1 MGTTEKTEMQEFTIQ
16 ISRELGSIGAKLD
29 NIFVSLTNQTK
40 EIDALWAR
48 LTDTNKELTNLKL
61 KVIAMATAISILLN
75 APNILNTLKLF

>member
-1 MGTTEKTEMQEFTIQ
+1 MENNQNTEMQEFTIQ

-40 EIDALWAR
+40 EIDTLWVR

-61 KVIAMATAISILLN
+61 KVIAMATAISLLLN
-75 APNILNTLKLF
+75 VPNIFNAIKLF